1 MEPIAPAPLS
11 AKRFPFWLRLF
22 EPAPAAAV
30 PLTDPAAIRQSYRK
44 WQRRVLLSTI
54 IGYGTFYFVRKNLSV
69 AMPIM
74 EHDLGISKSN
84 LGIFLTL
91 HGVLYGLSKFAN
103 GIFGDRCNARMFMV
117 VGLVGSAVMN
127 VLFGLGSAVVTLG
140 VLWMLNG
147 LFQGMGFPPCAR
159 LMNHWFAPRE
169 YATKMSIWNISHS
182 LGAGFIVVLC
192 GFVLVPMGWRYCFL
206 VPAGIAMACALWLW
220 FTLPDTPPSV
230 GLPEVEGTQTQE
242 PPPESGAEFR
252 AFLMQAVFRNKY
264 IWLVSVTNFF
274 VYILRYAVLD
284 WGPTLLHEA
293 KHLSIGNAS
302 LMVAAFEAA
311 GVVGA
316 LLAGWLTDRYFGG
329 RPMRAG
335 LFFMVLAGIA
345 ILLFWKGAG
354 ESKLWNTVWLCTA
367 GFFIYGP
374 QSLVGIAAAKLAT
387 KRAAATAVG
396 LTGLFGYLSTVLSGW
411 GLGALVEW
419 QGWDAGFAA
428 LLAVAAIGA
437 LLTAAAWGA
446 KADGYA
452 S

>member
-1 MEPIAPAPLS
+1 MEPLAAAPLPVR
-11 AKRFPFWLRLF
+11 RFPFWLRLF

-30 PLTDPAAIRQSYRK
+30 PITEPAAVRQGYRR

-54 IGYGTFYFVRKNLSV
+54 IGYATFYFVRKNLSV
-69 AMPIM
+69 AMPVM
-74 EHDLGISKSN
+74 EHDLHISKSA
-84 LGIFLTL
+84 LGLFITL
-91 HGVLYGLSKFAN
+91 HGVLYGVSKFAN
-103 GIFGDRCNARMFMV
+103 GFFGDRCNARMFMV
-117 VGLVGSAVMN
+117 VGLAASAVMN
-127 VLFGLGSAVVTLG
+127 VFFGLSSAVVTLG
-140 VLWMLNG
+140 VVWMLNG
-147 LFQGMGFPPCAR
+147 WFQGMGFPPCAR
-159 LMNHWFAPRE
+159 LMNHWFPPRE

-182 LGAGFIVVLC
+182 LGAGFILVLC
-192 GFVLVPMGWRYCFL
+192 GYVLVPVDWRLCFF
-206 VPAGIAMACALWLW
+206 VPAGIALSCAFCLW

-230 GLPEVEGTQTQE
+230 GLPEVEGTQTE
-242 PPPESGAEFR
+242 LPAPETSAEFR
-252 AFLMQAVFRNKY
+252 AFLMRAVFRNKY

-293 KHLSIGNAS
+293 KHLSIGNSS

-311 GVVGA
+311 GIVGA
-316 LLAGWLTDRYFGG
+316 LLAGWLTDRLFGG
-329 RPMRAG
+329 RAMRVG
-335 LFFMVLAGIA
+335 LFYMVLAGVA
-345 ILLFWKGAG
+345 LLLFWKGAG

-374 QSLVGIAAAKLAT
+374 QSLIGIAAAKLAT

-419 QGWDAGFAA
+419 KGWDAGFAA
-428 LLAVAAIGA
+428 LLVVAVIGTV
-437 LLTAAAWGA
+437 LTAAAWGA
-446 KADGYA
+446 KADGYE

>member
-1 MEPIAPAPLS
+1 METIAPAPLP

-22 EPAPAAAV
+22 EPSPPAAV
-30 PLTDPAAIRQSYRK
+30 QLTDPAAIRQSYRR
-44 WQRRVLLSTI
+44 WQKRVLFSTI
-54 IGYGTFYFVRKNLSV
+54 IGYATFYFVRKNLSV

-84 LGIFLTL
+84 LGLFLTL
-91 HGVLYGLSKFAN
+91 HGVLYGVSKFAN

-117 VGLVGSAVMN
+117 VGLAASAVMN

-140 VLWMLNG
+140 VVWMLNG
-147 LFQGMGFPPCAR
+147 CFQGMGFPPCAR
-159 LMNHWFAPRE
+159 LMNHWFAPKE

-182 LGAGFIVVLC
+182 LGAGLIVVLC
-192 GFVLVPMGWRYCFL
+192 GFVLVPLGWRLCFF
-206 VPAGIAMACALWLW
+206 VPAGIALTCALGLW

-230 GLPEVEGTQTQE
+230 GLPEVEGTQTE
-242 PPPESGAEFR
+242 LPAPESGAEFR

-316 LLAGWLTDRYFGG
+316 LLAGWLTDRFFGG

-335 LFFMVLAGIA
+335 LFYMVLAGIA

-354 ESKLWNTVWLCTA
+354 ESRLWNTVWLCAA

-374 QSLVGIAAAKLAT
+374 QSLIGIAAAKLAT

-411 GLGALVEW
+411 GLGALVQW

-428 LLAVAAIGA
+428 LLAVAAIGT